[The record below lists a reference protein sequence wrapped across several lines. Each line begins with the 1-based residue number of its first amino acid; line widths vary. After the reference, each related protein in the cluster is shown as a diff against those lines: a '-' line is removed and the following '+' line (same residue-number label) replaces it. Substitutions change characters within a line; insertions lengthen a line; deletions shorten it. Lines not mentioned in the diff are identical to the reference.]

1 MASAV
6 ARWHAWKIT
15 QVVTVLD
22 ESTHS
27 SVVRLTGEVR
37 RSRYDSQPAALIV
50 SAVQVGEA
58 IETPLVF
65 WTVVLLWPAP
75 SMRRR
80 LLRLMLA
87 IPVFLGLEV
96 VTTTCQLLHPLAE
109 ASALLSG
116 ARDPVTMW
124 EQWSRFL
131 ESGGLFAVEVTAA
144 LLAIGGET
152 ALPAAPQ

>member
-1 MASAV
+1 
-6 ARWHAWKIT
+6 
-15 QVVTVLD
+15 
-22 ESTHS
+22 
-27 SVVRLTGEVR
+27 
-37 RSRYDSQPAALIV
+37 
-50 SAVQVGEA
+50 
-58 IETPLVF
+58 
-65 WTVVLLWPAP
+65 
-75 SMRRR
+75 MRRR